1 MSEQKSLKTDLSNC
15 IIDIANNTNDTR
27 ISMVIYK
34 QTNIY
39 STLQCCN
46 NTAIKWVKRKF
57 EKYICRK
64 EIDLLERRF
73 DKAQIERER
82 EISDLERDVHD
93 IVASLEGIKDQLQK
107 VRSTNSLKSFQI

>member
-1 MSEQKSLKTDLSNC
+1 MK
-15 IIDIANNTNDTR
+15 
-27 ISMVIYK
+27 
-34 QTNIY
+34 
-39 STLQCCN
+39 
-46 NTAIKWVKRKF
+46 
-57 EKYICRK
+57 KYICRK
-64 EIDLLERRF
+64 EIDLLESRF

>member
-1 MSEQKSLKTDLSNC
+1 M
-15 IIDIANNTNDTR
+15 
-27 ISMVIYK
+27 
-34 QTNIY
+34 
-39 STLQCCN
+39 
-46 NTAIKWVKRKF
+46 
-57 EKYICRK
+57 
-64 EIDLLERRF
+64 LERRF

>member
-15 IIDIANNTNDTR
+15 IIVIANNTNDTR

-39 STLQCCN
+39 STLQ
-46 NTAIKWVKRKF
+46 WVKRKF